1 MQKYVQTTYIVRAV
15 LTDFAV
21 TVNTASIVNTREPGG
36 IIDVQNDR
44 KSTQKGH

>member
-21 TVNTASIVNTREPGG
+21 TVNTASIVNTRKPDG
-36 IIDVQNDR
+36 IINA
-44 KSTQKGH
+44 